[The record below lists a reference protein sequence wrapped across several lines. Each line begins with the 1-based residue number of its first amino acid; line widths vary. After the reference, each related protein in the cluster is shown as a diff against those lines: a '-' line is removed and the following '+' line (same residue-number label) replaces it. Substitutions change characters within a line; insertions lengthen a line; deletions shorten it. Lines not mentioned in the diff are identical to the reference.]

1 MSENSWVSFW
11 NSQHSIYVNA
21 RHLDLHYRDVADRML
36 QLQPARDA
44 NVLDFG
50 CGEAIH
56 ADRVAAAVGRLW
68 LCEAAPRVRDNLRG
82 RFGHLANVKV
92 IGAEDL
98 ASIPAGTLDLIVA
111 NSVAQ
116 YLTRD
121 ELDGLLR
128 TWRGLLAPHGR
139 LILADVV
146 PPGVSPVSD
155 ALALLRYAWSNGFLV
170 AAFAGLVR
178 TVLSPYRRIRASL
191 GITTYTE
198 REITDRIN
206 TCGFRT
212 ERLPFNFEHQPAR
225 ISFVATPRQSM
236 EKVMLKQEPA
246 D

>member
-1 MSENSWVSFW
+1 MANDWISFW

-36 QLQPARDA
+36 QLNPASSA

-50 CGEAIH
+50 CGEATH
-56 ADRVAAAVGRLW
+56 ADRVAVRVGQLW
-68 LCEAAPRVRDNLRG
+68 LCEAASRVRDNLRT
-82 RFGHLANVKV
+82 RFGALGNVNV
-92 IGAEDL
+92 IGPDEL
-98 ASIPAGTLDLIVA
+98 RTIPPGTLNLIVA

-116 YLTRD
+116 YLTRE
-121 ELDGLLR
+121 ELDALLG
-128 TWRGLLAPHGR
+128 TWRTLLAPDGR

-146 PPGVSPVSD
+146 PPGVSPISD
-155 ALALLRYAWSNGFLV
+155 ALALLRYAYQNGFLI

-198 REITDRIN
+198 REITERIE
-206 TCGFRT
+206 TAGFRA

-225 ISFVATPRQSM
+225 ISFVATPR
-236 EKVMLKQEPA
+236 
-246 D
+246 

>member
-1 MSENSWVSFW
+1 MADNWISFW

-21 RHLDLHYRDVADRML
+21 RHLDLHYRDVADRLL
-36 QLQPARDA
+36 QLQPQATD

-50 CGEAIH
+50 CGEATH
-56 ADRVAAAVGRLW
+56 ADQVAAHVGRLW
-68 LCEAAPRVRDNLRG
+68 LCEAASRVRDNLNA
-82 RFGHLANVKV
+82 RFSRLSNLTV
-92 IGAEDL
+92 ISPDDL
-98 ASIPAGTLDLIVA
+98 AAMAPGSLNLIVA

-128 TWRGLLAPHGR
+128 TWRTLLAPNGR
-139 LILADVV
+139 LIIADVV

-155 ALALLRYAWSNGFLV
+155 AVALLRYAWSNGFLI

-178 TVLSPYRRIRASL
+178 TVLSPYRRIRAQL

-198 REITDRIN
+198 QEITQRIN
-206 TCGFRT
+206 AAGFAT

-225 ISFVATPRQSM
+225 ISFVATPR
-236 EKVMLKQEPA
+236 
-246 D
+246 